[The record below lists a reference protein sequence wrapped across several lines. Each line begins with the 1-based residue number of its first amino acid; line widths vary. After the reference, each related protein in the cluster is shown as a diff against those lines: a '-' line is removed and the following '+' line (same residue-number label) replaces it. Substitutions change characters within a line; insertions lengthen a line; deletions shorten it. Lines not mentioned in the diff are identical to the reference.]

1 MRRSMNGYPRFP
13 AVLLLAAVLAWQ
25 GLPAIA
31 QEWPDLSKPAPR
43 VGGGGSDA
51 AVIVGIEDYAFVPDV
66 PGAGANAK
74 AWFDYLTE
82 TRGVPPQNIRL
93 LTGMDATA
101 DETMDAVHSAGDKAG
116 QDGTL
121 WFVFVG
127 HGAPA
132 KDGQDGLLVAVD
144 AQQKAKSLE
153 RYSVR
158 RSELLKALAKSK
170 AGSIRVILDACFSGR
185 VEGGGSLAPGL
196 QPLVV
201 VAAAGPADS
210 RMTVLTAAKG
220 DQFAG
225 ALPGEKRPAFSYLV
239 LGGLRGWATAKA
251 VVTGSDLWRYASDAL
266 EATLRGRD
274 QTPDLIG
281 DGTALVAASPGEKGP
296 DLAGLSKATA
306 GGSAS
311 AMFQV
316 SALPA
321 VPKAEAPKALSADSA
336 GLDFRQVDVA
346 ALKLYEHAL
355 ELDKGD
361 GSPENKA
368 ETWKSLGRQ
377 APRFLA
383 LAEKRASEWEAFSAQ
398 RKAASEVR
406 QKALK
411 TRDEDWAKLSDLL
424 GLKVVSE
431 GEKKRW
437 AVQFA
442 ETYIGS
448 TGITY
453 EMGEKLRP
461 LSPILALMAKA
472 CDRGEGTGCAGLGT
486 SRYYGYGTD
495 MDPAKGAGLWRKACD
510 LGDLQSCY
518 DLGDAYSSGRGIGRD
533 LGQAAG
539 LYRKACDGDLPI
551 GCANLGYVQE
561 NGFGLDKDETLA
573 AKSYGRACALGYND
587 SCVSAGFM
595 HEFGK
600 GVAQDDARAA
610 ELYRQGCDS
619 GVGRGCSNLGV
630 LQQNGKGVPR
640 DSALA
645 VESYRKACETH
656 GDGRGCSFLGGMHQ
670 SGSGVARD
678 EAATAGFYRKACD
691 ASYCEGCKNL
701 GVMHENGLGVARDAA
716 KAVQLYRKACDAGYQ
731 YGCAAV
737 GVMYHYG
744 RGVAQSFQKAA
755 ELYRI
760 ACDAGAQL
768 GCSGLAGLY
777 AEGTG
782 LKKDEAKA
790 FELLSKSCDAGDLT
804 GCVNAGILYLGGRGV
819 AKNES
824 KAAALFAKG
833 CDGGDGHGCFSLGA
847 AYDHGQGVGQ
857 DESRAVEL
865 YKKACG
871 MGFAEACKWV
881 R

>member
-1 MRRSMNGYPRFP
+1 
-13 AVLLLAAVLAWQ
+13 
-25 GLPAIA
+25 
-31 QEWPDLSKPAPR
+31 
-43 VGGGGSDA
+43 
-51 AVIVGIEDYAFVPDV
+51 VPDV
-66 PGAGANAK
+66 PGAEANAK

-82 TRGVPPQNIRL
+82 TRCVPPQNIRL

-101 DETMDAVHSAGDKAG
+101 DETMDAVRSAGDKAG
-116 QDGTL
+116 PAGTL

-132 KDGQDGLLVAVD
+132 KDGQDGLLVTVD

-158 RSELLKALAKSK
+158 RSELLKALGKSK

-201 VAAAGPADS
+201 VAAAGPTDP

-225 ALPGEKRPAFSYLV
+225 SLPGEERPAFSYLI
-239 LGGLRGWATAKA
+239 LGGLRGWATAKGTITA
-251 VVTGSDLWRYASDAL
+251 YDLWRYAVDAL

-281 DGTALVAASPGEKGP
+281 DGTAAVAASPGEKGP

-306 GGSAS
+306 GAGAS
-311 AMFQV
+311 EMFRV
-316 SALPA
+316 SALSA
-321 VPKAEAPKALSADSA
+321 VPRVEAPKAMTAGSA
-336 GLDFRQVDVA
+336 GMDFRQVDVT
-346 ALKLYEHAL
+346 ALKLYEYAL

-361 GSPENKA
+361 ASAESKA
-368 ETWKSLGRQ
+368 ETWKNLSRQ
-377 APRFLA
+377 APRFQSLA
-383 LAEKRASEWEAFSAQ
+383 DKRASEWMAFAAQ
-398 RKAASEVR
+398 RSAAAEAR
-406 QKALK
+406 QKDLK
-411 TRDEDWAKLSDLL
+411 ARNEDWARLSELL
-424 GLKVVSE
+424 ALNVVSE
-431 GEKKRW
+431 SEKKRW

-442 ETYIGS
+442 QTYIGS

-461 LSPILALMAKA
+461 LAPILALMAKA

-495 MDPAKGAGLWRKACD
+495 MDAAKGAGLWRKACN
-510 LGDLQSCY
+510 LGDLQSCN
-518 DLGDAYSSGRGIGRD
+518 DLGDAHASGKGIGKD

-551 GCANLGYVQE
+551 GCANLGFVQE
-561 NGFGLDKDETLA
+561 NGFGVTKEESLAARSYEKSCELGHGDSCARVGVKYQFGNGVAKDEA
-573 AKSYGRACALGYND
+573 AA
-587 SCVSAGFM
+587 
-595 HEFGK
+595 
-600 GVAQDDARAA
+600 VA
-610 ELYRQGCDS
+610 LYRKACDA
-619 GVGRGCSNLGV
+619 GVGWGCSNLGV
-630 LQQNGKGVPR
+630 MQQNGKGILK
-640 DSALA
+640 DDALA
-645 VESYRKACETH
+645 AASYRKACETH
-656 GDGRGCSFLGGMHQ
+656 GDGRGCSFLGAMHQ
-670 SGSGVARD
+670 NGSGVARD
-678 EAATAGFYRKACD
+678 DAAAAGFYRKACD
-691 ASYCEGCKNL
+691 ASFWEGCTNL
-701 GVMHENGLGVARDAA
+701 GVMHEMGLGVARDQA

-755 ELYRI
+755 ELYRK
-760 ACDAGAQL
+760 ACDAGAHL
-768 GCSGLAGLY
+768 GCSGLAGMY
-777 AEGTG
+777 AAGTG

-790 FELLSKSCDAGDLT
+790 FELCSKSCDAGELN

-819 AKNES
+819 AKDES
-824 KAAALFAKG
+824 RAAVLFAKG
-833 CDGGDGHGCFSLGA
+833 CDGGASHGCFSLGT
-847 AYDHGQGVGQ
+847 AYDHGQGVDQ